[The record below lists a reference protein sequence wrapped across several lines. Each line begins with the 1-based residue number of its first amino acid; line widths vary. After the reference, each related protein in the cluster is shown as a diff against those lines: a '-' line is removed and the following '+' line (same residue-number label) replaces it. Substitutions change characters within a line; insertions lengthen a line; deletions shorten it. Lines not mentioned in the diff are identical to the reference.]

1 MAGLDGKTA
10 LITGA
15 GRGIGAAIAKRLA
28 RDGARVIVNYSRSAD
43 KAAAV
48 VEAIKAAGG
57 DGFTVQADVSDFAD
71 IERMAAE
78 VSAKASHLDILVNNA
93 GHGTSGRPSN
103 LADMSVEDYDEIF
116 ALNTRGLFFTTQ
128 KLLPLIRDDG
138 RIINFSSTT
147 SACRVP
153 GLSAYG
159 GSKAAVEVFS
169 RIWAAELAERRIM
182 VNTIQPGM
190 VNTDMITGGMGVAA
204 MEQAA
209 SFHPMKRVGQPE
221 DLADMVAFLASDDS
235 RWVDGQM
242 LTGTGGT
249 MV

>member
-10 LITGA
+10 LVTGA
-15 GRGIGAAIAKRLA
+15 GRGIGAAIARRLA
-28 RDGARVIVNYSRSAD
+28 RDGAKIIVNYSRSAE

-48 VEAIKAAGG
+48 IAEIEAAGG
-57 DGFTVQADVSDFAD
+57 ESFTVQADISNLQD
-71 IERMAAE
+71 IDRMAAE
-78 VSAKASHLDILVNNA
+78 VKAKAGHLDILVNNA
-93 GHGTSGRPSN
+93 GHGTAGKPGR
-103 LADMSVEDYDEIF
+103 LADMSVEDYDGIF

-147 SACRVP
+147 TACRVP

-169 RIWAAELAERRIM
+169 RIWAAELAERRIT
-182 VNTIQPGM
+182 VNTVQPGM
-190 VNTDMITGGMGVAA
+190 TNTDMITGGMGVEA
-204 MEQAA
+204 MRKAA
-209 SFHPMKRVGQPE
+209 SHHPMKRVGEPE
-221 DLADMVAFLASDDS
+221 DLADIVAFLASDDS